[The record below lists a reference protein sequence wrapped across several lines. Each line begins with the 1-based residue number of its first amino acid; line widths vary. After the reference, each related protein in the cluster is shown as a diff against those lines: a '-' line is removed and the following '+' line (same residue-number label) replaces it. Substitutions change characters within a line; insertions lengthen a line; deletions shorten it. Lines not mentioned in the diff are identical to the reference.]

1 MAYRLYQT
9 KDGDMID
16 LIAWQ
21 HYGKSSGFVE
31 KMLEVNRGD
40 RAHALSSKPLVLPR
54 GLNILLPEATEEPR
68 RIISLYD

>member
-1 MAYRLYQT
+1 MAYRLYHT

-31 KMLEVNRGD
+31 QMLEANRGD
-40 RAHALSSKPLVLPR
+40 RSKALSNKPLVLPR
-54 GLNILLPEATEEPR
+54 GLNVLLPEPTEEPR

>member
-31 KMLEVNRGD
+31 QMLEVNRGD
-40 RAHALSSKPLVLPR
+40 REKALSNKPLVLPR
-54 GLNILLPEATEEPR
+54 ELTVLLPEITEAPR